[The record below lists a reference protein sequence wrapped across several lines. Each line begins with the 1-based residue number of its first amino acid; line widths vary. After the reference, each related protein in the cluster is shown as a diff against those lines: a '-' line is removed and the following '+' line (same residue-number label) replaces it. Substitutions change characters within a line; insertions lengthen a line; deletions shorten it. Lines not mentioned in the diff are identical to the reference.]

1 MKTIGTTGG
10 IVDCRKGVQHATT
23 HMERQQLARRA
34 SGKNIL
40 RTLREEW
47 TDITSYP
54 KQKLPGVA
62 VPSLPYL

>member
-10 IVDCRKGVQHATT
+10 VVDCRKGVQHATT
-23 HMERQQLARRA
+23 HMEMQQLARRA
-34 SGKNIL
+34 SGKNRP

-54 KQKLPGVA
+54 
-62 VPSLPYL
+62 